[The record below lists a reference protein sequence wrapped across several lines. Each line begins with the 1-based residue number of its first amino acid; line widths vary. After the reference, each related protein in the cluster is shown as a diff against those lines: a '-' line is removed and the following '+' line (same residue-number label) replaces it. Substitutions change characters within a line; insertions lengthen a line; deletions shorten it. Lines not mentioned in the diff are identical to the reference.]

1 MIETNIEGVN
11 TRVWTWANI
20 VAFIN
25 FSLGHN
31 SERRFCFQMRLLAA
45 HRWIHEPLLE
55 NHRTRIICFV
65 ITRVTHT
72 QSEWTTDLIYSLAT
86 DCPYNS
92 DEDY

>member
-1 MIETNIEGVN
+1 MNLYLQ
-11 TRVWTWANI
+11 
-20 VAFIN
+20 
-25 FSLGHN
+25 SSDKDYL
-31 SERRFCFQMRLLAA
+31 
-45 HRWIHEPLLE
+45 
-55 NHRTRIICFV
+55 FV